1 MSNQRKKASKT
12 NLSLTQP
19 NRLPDWAV
27 GMDVDEAMEITKFLT
42 DNPLPQRTNLHNL
55 RKNTDTNN
63 NTDLTNNSNHQISD
77 QPSSSGLQNN
87 PTTNN
92 NNTNPPTNNNNP
104 STDNNNNNQ
113 DNSTTTN
120 NPTPVDPPTRSHS
133 NNTYGQS
140 ITGTTSYK
148 NNLLLTLLGD
158 PQRPST
164 PLSGS
169 TNTSDIPNP
178 VDQVN
183 TRLKQFTLSLKPTI
197 STLCTTAVTIKNIG
211 NLVSSG
217 SIPFGCT
224 PSCRLGITNPLV
236 SLTRAWN
243 DCLKEC
249 GKQLTAILINY
260 HCECH
265 QQMLQDLQETINIEF
280 QQITNDFQA
289 TVPEL
294 DSKLKFTENEI
305 NQSIQA
311 IEQQMLN
318 QRKRGPQNNNNN
330 TDNDEAP
337 PTDKRSRTENTITS
351 SIQQKVQSTLSEVLG
366 TITRPNRGHGQ
377 GRGLARGRGNRGGSG
392 RYFQ

>member
-1 MSNQRKKASKT
+1 MSNPRKKASKA
-12 NLSLTQP
+12 NLPLTQS

-27 GMDVDEAMEITKFLT
+27 GMDVDEAMEMTKFLT
-42 DNPLPQRTNLHNL
+42 DNPLPQRTNLRNL
-55 RKNTDTNN
+55 RKIIDTNN
-63 NTDLTNNSNHQISD
+63 NTDSTNNSNNPISD

-87 PTTNN
+87 PIANN
-92 NNTNPPTNNNNP
+92 NNTNPPTNNNKP
-104 STDNNNNNQ
+104 STDNNNNNE
-113 DNSTTTN
+113 DNLTDN
-120 NPTPVDPPTRSHS
+120 NPTPVDPSTRSYS

-140 ITGTTSYK
+140 ITGITSYK

-183 TRLKQFTLSLKPTI
+183 ARLKQFTSSLKPTI
-197 STLCTTAVTIKNIG
+197 NTLCTTAVTIRNIG

-217 SIPFGCT
+217 IIPFGCT
-224 PSCRLGITNPLV
+224 PSCRLGITNPPV

-260 HCECH
+260 HSECH

-280 QQITNDFQA
+280 QKITNDFQA

-305 NQSIQA
+305 NQSIQT

-318 QRKRGPQNNNNN
+318 QKKRGPQNYNN
-330 TDNDEAP
+330 TDDEEAP
-337 PTDKRSRTENTITS
+337 PRST
-351 SIQQKVQSTLSEVLG
+351 
-366 TITRPNRGHGQ
+366 
-377 GRGLARGRGNRGGSG
+377 RGLAMTTTPLLPPSNSR
-392 RYFQ
+392 

>member
-1 MSNQRKKASKT
+1 MSNPRKKASKT
-12 NLSLTQP
+12 NLPLTQS

-27 GMDVDEAMEITKFLT
+27 GMDVDEATEITKFLT
-42 DNPLPQRTNLHNL
+42 DNPLPQRTNLRNL
-55 RKNTDTNN
+55 RISIDSNN
-63 NTDLTNNSNHQISD
+63 NTDSTNNSNNPISD

-87 PTTNN
+87 PTANS

-104 STDNNNNNQ
+104 STGNNNNNE
-113 DNSTTTN
+113 DNLTDN
-120 NPTPVDPPTRSHS
+120 NPTPVDPSTRSYS
-133 NNTYGQS
+133 NNTYGRS
-140 ITGTTSYK
+140 ITGITSYK

-183 TRLKQFTLSLKPTI
+183 TRLKQFTSSLKPTI
-197 STLCTTAVTIKNIG
+197 NTLCTTAVTIKNIG

-224 PSCRLGITNPLV
+224 PSCRLGITNFPV

-260 HCECH
+260 HSECH

-280 QQITNDFQA
+280 QKITNDFQA
-289 TVPEL
+289 TVL
-294 DSKLKFTENEI
+294 SCHRW
-305 NQSIQA
+305 S
-311 IEQQMLN
+311 
-318 QRKRGPQNNNNN
+318 PQNRSPGPSAAKYVAVDGPPGPSMA
-330 TDNDEAP
+330 TIDGPPGPSVAP
-337 PTDKRSRTENTITS
+337 
-351 SIQQKVQSTLSEVLG
+351 
-366 TITRPNRGHGQ
+366 
-377 GRGLARGRGNRGGSG
+377 
-392 RYFQ
+392 